1 MSLDD
6 KIFTINEEVVSRNNQ
21 DGTVVLMKMDDSEIF
36 YKIEGVAAEVWK
48 EINSG
53 KKLLDI
59 KTQILCDFDVDK
71 DILENDISTFV
82 NDLIDKNI
90 VK

>member
-59 KTQILCDFDVDK
+59 KTQILSDFDVDK